1 MVRTIALALVMSG
14 LLTLALRPPEE
25 RELAPL
31 PAAPAQTQATMLYA
45 KHAPTRAQ
53 RRASRDLIIPVTG
66 LSSADLVDT
75 WGDARSEGRSHQGID
90 IMAPRGRAVVAAVD
104 GRIVKFFDSDRGGT
118 TIYQFDGRGRYVYY
132 YAHLESRAVGL
143 NEGDIVRQGD
153 IIGYVGSTGNA
164 TTPHLHFEI
173 QLLGPEQQWWRATS
187 VNPYTY
193 LVDGRTPA

>member
-14 LLTLALRPPEE
+14 LLALALRPPAP
-25 RELAPL
+25 ELAPL
-31 PAAPAQTQATMLYA
+31 PAAPAGQSEAMVFYA
-45 KHAPTRAQ
+45 KHSPTRAQ
-53 RRASRDLIIPVTG
+53 RRANLDLIIPVTG
-66 LSSADLVDT
+66 VTTANLVDT

-143 NEGDIVRQGD
+143 AEGDVVRQGD
-153 IIGYVGSTGNA
+153 ILGYVGSTGNA

-193 LVDGRTPA
+193 LIDGRTPA